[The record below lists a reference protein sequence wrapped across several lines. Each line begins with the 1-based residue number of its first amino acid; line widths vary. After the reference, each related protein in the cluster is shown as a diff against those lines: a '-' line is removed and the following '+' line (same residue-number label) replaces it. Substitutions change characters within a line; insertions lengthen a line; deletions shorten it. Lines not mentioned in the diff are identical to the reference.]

1 MLCSSPPLC
10 SGRFFGRSSPTP
22 LDAESATDVGI
33 EELEGLS
40 QEGAGLGYPH
50 QEQGH
55 PNHFMDSSN
64 DHKLVGFFF
73 FYNQMRS
80 SWNTACVFVDERRWK
95 WGRGKT

>member
-10 SGRFFGRSSPTP
+10 SGRFSGRPSPAP

-50 QEQGH
+50 QEQGN
-55 PNHFMDSSN
+55 PNHFMDSGN
-64 DHKLVGFFF
+64 GHKLVGDRQKR
-73 FYNQMRS
+73 YKAIS
-80 SWNTACVFVDERRWK
+80 
-95 WGRGKT
+95 